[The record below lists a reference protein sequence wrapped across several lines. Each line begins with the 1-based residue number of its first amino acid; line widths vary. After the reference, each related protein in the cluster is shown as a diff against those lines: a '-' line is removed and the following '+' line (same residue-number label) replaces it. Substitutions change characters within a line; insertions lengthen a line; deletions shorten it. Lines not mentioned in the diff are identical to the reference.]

1 MVIKKIYLENFR
13 NYEKQEINLNENIN
27 VFYGNNAQGKTNILE
42 ALYYS
47 ALGRSFRTYKDSELI
62 RFGKDSSKIDIL
74 YEKNNRENEI
84 EIVLNKSEKK
94 IVKINGI
101 KINKSSELIGNL
113 NIVIFSPDD
122 ILILKQSPSL
132 RRKFLDILISQLK
145 PNYVHV
151 LSEYNKVLEQRN
163 ALLKSKNVDTIEIWN
178 EQLADLN
185 EKIFNYRKYYIEKI
199 QEKLLMIHPRVTNER
214 ENIKIVYKTKFED
227 REKFLNLLEKNL
239 TFDLYKG
246 YTSIGAHRDDF
257 EIYINDNM
265 LNVYGSQGQHRTA
278 ILSLKIAELEILKE
292 QIGENPVLLLD
303 DVTSELDLERIRLI
317 FSKIQDY
324 QVFITC
330 TDVGVVMNHECLT
343 NNLKLYKITNGSL
356 EEWLYIK
363 FSYGGVFLYV
373 HIGND
378 EMLKIND
385 IVAIFDVD
393 TLKESR
399 NNLRILNMLKNQSSD
414 IKSVILV
421 EKKGI
426 SQEYFSVISSN
437 TLKRRI
443 EQIGA
448 TRTF

>member
-163 ALLKSKNVDTIEIWN
+163 ALLKSKNVDTIDIWN

-185 EKIFNYRKYYIEKI
+185 EKIFYYRKYYIEKI

-227 REKFLNLLEKNL
+227 RFIRKK
-239 TFDLYKG
+239 
-246 YTSIGAHRDDF
+246 S
-257 EIYINDNM
+257 YI
-265 LNVYGSQGQHRTA
+265 
-278 ILSLKIAELEILKE
+278 
-292 QIGENPVLLLD
+292 
-303 DVTSELDLERIRLI
+303 
-317 FSKIQDY
+317 
-324 QVFITC
+324 
-330 TDVGVVMNHECLT
+330 
-343 NNLKLYKITNGSL
+343 
-356 EEWLYIK
+356 
-363 FSYGGVFLYV
+363 
-373 HIGND
+373 
-378 EMLKIND
+378 
-385 IVAIFDVD
+385 
-393 TLKESR
+393 
-399 NNLRILNMLKNQSSD
+399 
-414 IKSVILV
+414 
-421 EKKGI
+421 
-426 SQEYFSVISSN
+426 
-437 TLKRRI
+437 
-443 EQIGA
+443 
-448 TRTF
+448 